1 MTNTPKFNNQ
11 TTFYQ
16 KPRHREPVLV
26 VLYADG
32 FVEVFAERHVDVH
45 IAIMPYMSNPEGE
58 ILAEEYLDYCLSQRH
73 RDLYWPNRRRAV
85 EQVRCITPQDLADR
99 QWQQQMLRSSEQAG
113 KILRGKSESE
123 VVSCLI

>member
-1 MTNTPKFNNQ
+1 MTNTPKLNNQ
-11 TTFYQ
+11 TRFYQ
-16 KPRHREPVLV
+16 KLRHREHVLV
-26 VLYADG
+26 VLHADG
-32 FVEVFAERHVDVH
+32 FVEVFTERHVDVH

-58 ILAEEYLDYCLSQRH
+58 ILAEEYFEHCLPQRH

-85 EQVRCITPQDLADR
+85 EQVRCITPQDHADR

-113 KILRGKSESE
+113 QILRGKTESE